1 MNDAQPQEQ
10 QAGLAT
16 PRLALLVRVRWPGY
30 VVCLADGR
38 GVRGRGKCCAAVCGV
53 TARNEFGKLLLA
65 EILGCDDQTTQ

>member
-16 PRLALLVRVRWPGY
+16 PRLALLVRARWPGY

-38 GVRGRGKCCAAVCGV
+38 GVRGRGVSVGWC
-53 TARNEFGKLLLA
+53 TARNEFGNA
-65 EILGCDDQTTQ
+65 RC